1 MKRFFFVILVLAIL
15 LIGGCRMDDEQQQP
29 NASYTFTD
37 SLNRTVRVDSLD
49 RVAIAS
55 GSLADC
61 WLLAG
66 GTVCAVTRDAIEERN
81 LELPDDVIDLGSL
94 KNPNAELLLSSGLD
108 LVILMPSYSA
118 HLALAELL
126 DKAKIPYAYFDVET
140 FDDYL
145 GLLKTFTTLTGR
157 PDLYETN
164 GAAILTQ
171 VNASIEQMKS
181 VLPPNVLLLRT
192 SSSNIKSL
200 GSDTMVGHMLK
211 DLGCQNIADSDT
223 HLLTELSLEG
233 IISADPDYIFVICMG
248 DTKEAVAHF
257 NYTLSSNPIWS
268 TLTAVK
274 ENRFH
279 FLPKELFHY
288 KPNARWGESYETLVD
303 LLTKE

>member
-1 MKRFFFVILVLAIL
+1 MKRIYPIVLFFIIL
-15 LIGGCRMDDEQQQP
+15 LIGGCRMDDDHQHTS
-29 NASYTFTD
+29 ASYTFTD
-37 SLNRTVRVDSLD
+37 SLNRTVEVDFLD

-61 WLLAG
+61 WLLSG

-81 LELPDDVIDLGSL
+81 LDLPEDVIDLGSL
-94 KNPNAELLLSSGLD
+94 KNPNTELLLSSDLD

-118 HLALAELL
+118 HLALADLL

-145 GLLKTFTTLTGR
+145 DLLKTFTTLTGHT
-157 PDLYETN
+157 DLYETN
-164 GAAILTQ
+164 GTAILTRI
-171 VNASIEQMKS
+171 NASIEQMKS
-181 VLPPNVLLLRT
+181 VLPPKVLLLRT
-192 SSSNIKSL
+192 SSSNVKSL
-200 GSDTMVGHMLK
+200 GSDTMVGNMLK

-233 IISADPDYIFVICMG
+233 IVKADPDYIFVICMG
-248 DTKEAVAHF
+248 DPAEAIAHF

-274 ENRFH
+274 ENCFH

-288 KPNARWGESYETLVD
+288 KPNARWGESYEMLVN
-303 LLTKE
+303 LLTKN

>member
-1 MKRFFFVILVLAIL
+1 MKSLYSITLVLILL
-15 LIGGCRMDDEQQQP
+15 LIGGCRMNDDQQQTS
-29 NASYTFTD
+29 ASYTFTD
-37 SLNRTVRVDSLD
+37 SLNRTVEVDSLD

-61 WLLAG
+61 WLLSG
-66 GTVCAVTRDAIEERN
+66 GTVCAVTRDATEERH
-81 LELPDDVIDLGSL
+81 LELPKNVIDLGSL
-94 KNPNAELLLSSGLD
+94 KNPNAELLLSSDLD

-118 HLALAELL
+118 HLSLAELL
-126 DKAKIPYAYFDVET
+126 GKAKIPYAYFDMET

-145 GLLKTFTTLTGR
+145 DLLKTFTALTGR
-157 PDLYETN
+157 PDLYEKN
-164 GAAILTQ
+164 GTAILTQ
-171 VNASIEQMKS
+171 INASIEQMKS

-200 GSDTMVGHMLK
+200 GSKTMVGNMLK

-233 IISADPDYIFVICMG
+233 ILNADPDYIFVICMG
-248 DTKEAVAHF
+248 DPAEAIAHF
-257 NYTLSSNPIWS
+257 DYTLSSNPIWG

-288 KPNARWGESYETLVD
+288 KPNARWGESYETLAD
-303 LLTKE
+303 LLTKN